1 MPLNPDPYYRDPKL
15 EALKSPEPG
24 SIQAIDRFNAPPPG
38 HSLTG
43 PPQNWAWEKPPI
55 YTNAE
60 EAMLYVVERV
70 EKPEVEEN
78 FLRLLLS
85 GTPIEAIT
93 NTIVF
98 SGFSEGYWTP
108 DMAEILKP
116 AIAMHF
122 MGLAIENS
130 IPATMFNIDPE
141 VEKENNRVPEE
152 AVLELMQKNRPD
164 MYNKLMYAADLLLE
178 DDDEAP
184 EEGMLGVE
192 EQQEAAPTEGFMAME
207 EEELV

>member
-1 MPLNPDPYYRDPKL
+1 
-15 EALKSPEPG
+15 
-24 SIQAIDRFNAPPPG
+24 
-38 HSLTG
+38 
-43 PPQNWAWEKPPI
+43 
-55 YTNAE
+55 
-60 EAMLYVVERV
+60 MLYVVERV